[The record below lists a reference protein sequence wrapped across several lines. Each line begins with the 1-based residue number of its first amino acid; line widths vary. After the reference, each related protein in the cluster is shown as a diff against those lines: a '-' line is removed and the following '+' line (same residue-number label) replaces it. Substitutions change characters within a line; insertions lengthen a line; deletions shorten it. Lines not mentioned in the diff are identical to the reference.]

1 MKKRILLALF
11 ILPLHL
17 VAQDEIDLS
26 TIEELEQNLPSYQ
39 STEVDDP
46 SSQTRRAQERRYR
59 PPRQIITMGE
69 IEMSGIEYGSIRP
82 GIPVADVK
90 TNKSKIISR
99 PIYVKSYRLS
109 DENGFRYLINKD
121 GETTYK
127 VSVDHFDPIKEET
140 SLYVPP
146 TKYQPVL
153 VRRNISDYD
162 TKLRIVPEIGGGAD
176 LVSSSFISDILND
189 TEANS
194 GYSSRV
200 FANAYT
206 DWKLP
211 VKVGATVHFERSFY
225 KVDAGRAE
233 TSSLS
238 FGPLARSK
246 NFSLWETPVRF
257 MGQFRLS
264 PFTTM
269 SYENSL
275 GSGTFKFNTYAI
287 LAAVEF
293 PMKNFLGE
301 FTLAPYY
308 QQQWFS
314 LKDQQEIVKLK
325 SKSTSNSSFGLMISQ
340 AF

>member
-1 MKKRILLALF
+1 MADGVILLVDAFEGPMPQTRFVLHKALELGLKPIVVINKVDKENCRPDEVHDKVF
-11 ILPLHL
+11 DLFFALDATEEQLDFPTFYGSSKQGWFNTSLEQTDNILPIL
-17 VAQDEIDLS
+17 
-26 TIEELEQNLPSYQ
+26 
-39 STEVDDP
+39 
-46 SSQTRRAQERRYR
+46 
-59 PPRQIITMGE
+59 
-69 IEMSGIEYGSIRP
+69 
-82 GIPVADVK
+82 
-90 TNKSKIISR
+90 
-99 PIYVKSYRLS
+99 
-109 DENGFRYLINKD
+109 D
-121 GETTYK
+121 G
-127 VSVDHFDPIKEET
+127 
-140 SLYVPP
+140 
-146 TKYQPVL
+146 
-153 VRRNISDYD
+153 
-162 TKLRIVPEIGGGAD
+162 
-176 LVSSSFISDILND
+176 ILND

-211 VKVGATVHFERSFY
+211 VKIGATVHFERSFY
-225 KVDAGRAE
+225 KVDAGKAE

-246 NFSLWETPVRF
+246 NFSLWETPVRL

-293 PMKNFLGE
+293 PIKNFLGE